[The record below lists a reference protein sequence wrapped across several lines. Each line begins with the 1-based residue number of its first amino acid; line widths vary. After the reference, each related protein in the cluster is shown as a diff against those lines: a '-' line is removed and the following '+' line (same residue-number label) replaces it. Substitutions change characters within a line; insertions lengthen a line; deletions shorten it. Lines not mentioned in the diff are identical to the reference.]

1 MGTVEPS
8 RLVTNGCARAGQWLI
23 LTKPLG
29 TGVIVAGRR
38 LGMVPDEHYREA
50 LEQMKLL
57 NQIGAQVMRKY
68 GVTGATDITGFGLLG
83 HAVSMADASGIT
95 FRLSALAG
103 AMELIGEG
111 CIPGAAFRNLDY
123 VRERVEFGCG
133 ADSRMLALDA
143 QMSGG
148 LLMAV
153 DADRAA

>member
-1 MGTVEPS
+1 M
-8 RLVTNGCARAGQWLI
+8 
-23 LTKPLG
+23 
-29 TGVIVAGRR
+29 
-38 LGMVPDEHYREA
+38 GMVSEECYRRA

-57 NQIGAQVMRKY
+57 NRIGAEVMRKY

-83 HAVSMADASGIT
+83 HAASMADASGVT
-95 FRLSALAG
+95 FRLSAAALPALAG

-133 ADSRMLALDA
+133 ADRRMLALDA
-143 QMSGG
+143 QTSGG

-153 DADRAA
+153 DADRADAALADLLASGVHPQAAIVGEVVVRGNRSVCLG